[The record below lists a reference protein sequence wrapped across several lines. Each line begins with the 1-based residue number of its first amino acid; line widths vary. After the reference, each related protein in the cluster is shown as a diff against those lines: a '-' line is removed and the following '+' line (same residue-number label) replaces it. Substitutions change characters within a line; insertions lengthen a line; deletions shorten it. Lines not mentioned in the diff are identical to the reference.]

1 MGTKQTNT
9 KKQKI
14 RAFHGLLA
22 KTKMM
27 HAKEFILNGQ
37 DVDSTKDLT
46 DEQLD
51 FLIDY
56 LLGLLSAQKKDADK
70 EIRRWRSKVLRVMT
84 KCNVDTNDW
93 NAVNA
98 FMLQPRVAGK
108 HLYKFKE
115 IDELKKLHRKLNKI
129 AENMD
134 KKRAE
139 LQRLAMY
146 N

>member
-1 MGTKQTNT
+1 MA

-14 RAFHGLLA
+14 RAFHALLA

-27 HAKEFILNGQ
+27 HAKQAMLDGQ
-37 DVDSTKDLT
+37 GVDSTTELS
-46 DEQLD
+46 DEELD
-51 FLIDY
+51 VLIDY
-56 LLGLLSAQKKDADK
+56 LLGLISAKNKDAKK
-70 EIRRWRSKVLRVMT
+70 EVRRWRSKVLRVMA
-84 KCNVDTNDW
+84 KCGIDTNNW

-98 FMLQPRVAGK
+98 FMMQPRIAGK
-108 HLYKFKE
+108 HLYEFTE
-115 IDELKKLHRKLNKI
+115 VEELKKLHRKLNKI